1 MKQNLFNK
9 APSDQVYSHI
19 TQSSLGT
26 DNGVVYDGSD
36 NDDSDG
42 LNDSL
47 STVSSNNSSESD
59 VSDDSSLEDEE
70 VTSPVVRRD
79 TPRQHRRLL
88 KKRRILDATPRSK
101 RCVHFSVV
109 QVQEYA
115 VTFGD
120 HPCPD
125 RFPISLDWEHSSVQE
140 MDLYEFEE
148 RRRQRKRTCT
158 RRQRGKGR
166 PSPLSA
172 AERCVK
178 LSLVG
183 GLAPAE
189 LTKREQERQERLEKE
204 LLESYQCDDDSD
216 DEDGTDDEGEEYD
229 SQPSPY
235 HGANIDQGVSRH
247 SLDFVDDEAGDSE
260 EESVSSD
267 EDDDIDV
274 GKLFRS
280 LHHTK
285 NALFEH
291 RNDQVEVVGS
301 G

>member
-1 MKQNLFNK
+1 MKQNIGNK

-19 TQSSLGT
+19 TQSSSLGT
-26 DNGVVYDGSD
+26 DNVVVYDGSD

-47 STVSSNNSSESD
+47 SSNNSSESD
-59 VSDDSSLEDEE
+59 VSDDSSLEDDEA
-70 VTSPVVRRD
+70 TNPVVRRD

-101 RCVHFSVV
+101 RCVHFSTV

-158 RRQRGKGR
+158 RRKRCNGR

-189 LTKREQERQERLEKE
+189 LTKREQERQEQLEKE
-204 LLESYQCDDDSD
+204 LLDSYQCDDDSD
-216 DEDGTDDEGEEYD
+216 DEDQSDDDDGEDYDSHPIPYHTGANNTDDD
-229 SQPSPY
+229 
-235 HGANIDQGVSRH
+235 VSKH
-247 SLDFVDDEAGDSE
+247 SMDFEASDSE
-260 EESVSSD
+260 EASVSSD

-274 GKLFRS
+274 GMLFRS
-280 LHHTK
+280 LHHAK
-285 NALFEH
+285 NALFEY
-291 RNDQVEVVGS
+291 RNDPVEGVVGS

>member
-1 MKQNLFNK
+1 MKQDLCNK

-59 VSDDSSLEDEE
+59 DSSLEDDEA
-70 VTSPVVRRD
+70 TSPVVRRD

-88 KKRRILDATPRSK
+88 KKRRILDTTPRSK

-148 RRRQRKRTCT
+148 RRRQRKRACT
-158 RRQRGKGR
+158 RRKRGNGR

-189 LTKREQERQERLEKE
+189 LTKREQERQEQLEKE
-204 LLESYQCDDDSD
+204 LLDSYQCDDDSD
-216 DEDGTDDEGEEYD
+216 DEDGSDDDDEGEECV
-229 SQPSPY
+229 SQPAPY
-235 HGANIDQGVSRH
+235 QGTNNTGDGVSRH
-247 SLDFVDDEAGDSE
+247 SLDLEGDEASDSE
-260 EESVSSD
+260 EASVSSD

-274 GKLFRS
+274 GMLFRS
-280 LHHTK
+280 LQRTK
-285 NALFEH
+285 NALFEY